1 MTRVTADAMVRFIF
15 KYLAENFLNST
26 SAQKLFSMRPNYNKL
41 YFYSNSYECI
51 YFNKLISYFNRII
64 SIKINSYHMNITIV
78 LISVFPHRAHANKL
92 EFNFIHLN
100 EYVSDLRK
108 KSYYNASEFAFHF
121 CN

>member
-41 YFYSNSYECI
+41 YFYSNSYEHI
-51 YFNKLISYFNRII
+51 YFNKLISYFNQIL
-64 SIKINSYHMNITIV
+64 SVKINSYHMNITIV
-78 LISVFPHRAHANKL
+78 LISVFPHRAHANKS
-92 EFNFIHLN
+92 EFNLIHLN